1 MEGELLGKN
10 ILRTP
15 ENLSWLAIFIVA
27 SLYVHGDVRREV
39 ENSYVQKYENKAIF
53 LKIPIRTKQQ
63 IVHVRRSGPE
73 LDRRTGGPL
82 LFFKVGD
89 QVRITEVDFRRNSVR
104 FEIAAF
110 DVQREGE
117 IIFQFPQPL
126 TEDFA
131 QQNSFDLALGA
142 SLTEGLSYSDLDL
155 AKEEFI
161 EAEFGLFLRELVRSS
176 NTSTD
181 FVSKTLSS
189 KMPEYQLL
197 KEEVSVA
204 GSRLQ
209 KAEQTLGAETKARR
223 QAESESNRI
232 RQELERRS
240 TELSQVQAQGQNASE
255 EITRLQREINQLNE
269 IGQDY
274 ENQMVIMKKP
284 M

>member
-1 MEGELLGKN
+1 M
-10 ILRTP
+10 
-15 ENLSWLAIFIVA
+15 
-27 SLYVHGDVRREV
+27 
-39 ENSYVQKYENKAIF
+39 
-53 LKIPIRTKQQ
+53 
-63 IVHVRRSGPE
+63 
-73 LDRRTGGPL
+73 
-82 LFFKVGD
+82 
-89 QVRITEVDFRRNSVR
+89 
-104 FEIAAF
+104 
-110 DVQREGE
+110 QREGE

-126 TEDFA
+126 REAFA

-161 EAEFGLFLRELVRSS
+161 EAEFGLFLREIVRSS

-197 KEEVSVA
+197 KEEVSLA

-209 KAEQTLGAETKARR
+209 KVEQTLGAETKARR
-223 QAESESNRI
+223 QAESELNRL

-255 EITRLQREINQLNE
+255 EITRLQREINQFT
-269 IGQDY
+269 
-274 ENQMVIMKKP
+274 
-284 M
+284 